1 MLGHPLSRDE
11 REMESAG
18 LAHSMQP
25 DAGSRLCPEFWA
37 WFNSEVTRVTSV
49 GHGLRAVPPGLE
61 RHGGQNIGLERH
73 GGQNIGLER
82 HGGQNIGLERH
93 GGRSLQNRAAK
104 VSPGLEPCR
113 ILFRG
118 AIFVIPGSEKHW
130 EEVQIGYARYNDN
143 GGARQALPSP
153 LYSCTR

>member
-49 GHGLRAVPPGLE
+49 GNGLRAVPPGLE
-61 RHGGQNIGLERH
+61 RHGG
-73 GGQNIGLER
+73 
-82 HGGQNIGLERH
+82 
-93 GGRSLQNRAAK
+93 RSLQNGPAK
-104 VSPGLEPCR
+104 VLPGFEPCR